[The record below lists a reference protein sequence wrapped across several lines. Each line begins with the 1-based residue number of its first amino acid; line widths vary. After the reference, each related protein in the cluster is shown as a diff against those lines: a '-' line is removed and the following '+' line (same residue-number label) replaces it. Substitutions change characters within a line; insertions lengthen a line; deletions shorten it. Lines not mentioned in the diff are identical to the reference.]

1 MQSGL
6 SMPKLS
12 LVMKIFLEKQNKT
25 ITPILKIKPNNL
37 KKYTFMTYTI
47 VKINLNE
54 WAIQIPINKILAI
67 SVSNKVPKK

>member
-1 MQSGL
+1 
-6 SMPKLS
+6 MPKLS

-37 KKYTFMTYTI
+37 KKYTFITYTI

>member
-1 MQSGL
+1 
-6 SMPKLS
+6 MPKLS

>member
-1 MQSGL
+1 
-6 SMPKLS
+6 
-12 LVMKIFLEKQNKT
+12 MKIFLEKQNKT

-67 SVSNKVPKK
+67 SVSNKVSKK

>member
-1 MQSGL
+1 
-6 SMPKLS
+6 MPKLS

-67 SVSNKVPKK
+67 SVSNKVSKK